1 LPTTGGISRK
11 TSGRSVHGELHRT
24 RRDRNGPDHGNRHS
38 WQHSGKSDRSELVA
52 LWRVGTVENCAEVIE
67 FLATNLPDYVTGA
80 GIPVDGGLMRG

>member
-1 LPTTGGISRK
+1 
-11 TSGRSVHGELHRT
+11 
-24 RRDRNGPDHGNRHS
+24 
-38 WQHSGKSDRSELVA
+38 LVA